1 MTERT
6 DARQQGYSERTDARQ
21 QNYTERQQNRQQ
33 YAGEYY
39 GGGYYGGGYYHDD
52 DWDDDDWDD
61 GEVAAVAV
69 GAAALGAMGGY
80 VAGTET
86 AETTTAVYNTPP
98 AGYTSLPC
106 APNLVPANGVTYYQ
120 CGSTWY
126 TQAYGGSGVSYMV
139 VAPLL
144 DIETNQW
151 RFMPDHSSGKGELAS
166 AL

>member
-1 MTERT
+1 MTERS

-21 QNYTERQQNRQQ
+21 QNYTERQENRQQ
-33 YAGEYY
+33 YAGEHY
-39 GGGYYGGGYYHDD
+39 GGGYYGGGND

-69 GAAALGAMGGY
+69 GAAALGAVGGY

-86 AETTTAVYNTPP
+86 AENTTVVYNTPSP

-106 APNLVPANGVTYYQ
+106 TPNVVPASGTTYYQ

-139 VAPLL
+139 VAP
-144 DIETNQW
+144 
-151 RFMPDHSSGKGELAS
+151 PPGY
-166 AL
+166 

>member
-21 QNYTERQQNRQQ
+21 QGYTERQQNRQQ

-39 GGGYYGGGYYHDD
+39 GGGYYGGGYHYDD
-52 DWDDDDWDD
+52 DWDDDWDD
-61 GEVAAVAV
+61 GEVLAVGL
-69 GAAALGAMGGY
+69 GAAALGY
-80 VAGTET
+80 VVGTET
-86 AETTTAVYNTPP
+86 AENTSTTTVYTTPPP

-106 APNLVPANGVTYYQ
+106 SPNVVPANGVTYYQ

-139 VAPLL
+139 VAP
-144 DIETNQW
+144 
-151 RFMPDHSSGKGELAS
+151 PPGY
-166 AL
+166 